1 MEELNNLQNDKYIS
15 KIQLELDKKKEDK
28 IKLDN
33 EKQAD
38 KIRNREIKAQKQI
51 LEQEKINIKNEEKI
65 EKEKEKLEE
74 DDEFN
79 SQIIGRTRRELY
91 NSISKYKELF
101 KLELQHFKIKK
112 NASVEELQSY
122 ISEMQ
127 VIIETT
133 SIDSFLMDSLYT
145 ALGLIEPITKNT
157 QKFNIIGLSDI
168 LKSNK
173 QFNSLA
179 KQMLLKYGCY
189 SNVGP
194 EYQVLLIIISSVY
207 VIVNKN
213 NNRESINNY
222 LNEKI

>member
-1 MEELNNLQNDKYIS
+1 MEELDNLQNDKYVS
-15 KIQLELDKKKEDK
+15 RIQLELDQKKQDK
-28 IKLDN
+28 LKLDN

-51 LEQEKINIKNEEKI
+51 LEQDKINIKQEQKI

-79 SQIIGRTRRELY
+79 SQILGRTKRELY
-91 NSISKYKELF
+91 NSIGKYKELF
-101 KLELQHFKIKK
+101 KEELKNFKIKK

-145 ALGLIEPITKNT
+145 GLSLIEPIT
-157 QKFNIIGLSDI
+157 QKTKFDIRGLSDI

-173 QFNSLA
+173 QFNSLT

-213 NNRESINNY
+213 NNRENINNY

>member
-1 MEELNNLQNDKYIS
+1 MEELDNLQNDKYVS
-15 KIQLELDKKKEDK
+15 RIQLELDKKKQDK
-28 IKLDN
+28 LKLDN
-33 EKQAD
+33 ERQAD

-51 LEQEKINIKNEEKI
+51 LEQEKINIKNEEKL
-65 EKEKEKLEE
+65 EKDKEKLEE

-79 SQIIGRTRRELY
+79 SQIMGRTKRELY
-91 NSISKYKELF
+91 NSIGKYKELF
-101 KLELQHFKIKK
+101 KEELKNFKIKK
-112 NASVEELQSY
+112 NASAEELQSY

-145 ALGLIEPITKNT
+145 GLALIEPITQHTKI
-157 QKFNIIGLSDI
+157 NIRGLSDI

-173 QFNSLA
+173 QFNSLT

-189 SNVGP
+189 SNVGI

-207 VIVNKN
+207 ITVNKN

>member
-1 MEELNNLQNDKYIS
+1 MQELDNLQNDKYIS

-33 EKQAD
+33 EKKID
-38 KIRNREIKAQKQI
+38 KIQNREIKAQKQI
-51 LEQEKINIKNEEKI
+51 LEKERI
-65 EKEKEKLEE
+65 EKKQEEKLEKDKE
-74 DDEFN
+74 ELDENDEFN
-79 SQIIGRTRRELY
+79 SQIMGRTKRELY
-91 NSISKYKELF
+91 NSIGKYKELF
-101 KLELQHFKIKK
+101 KEELKNFKIKK

-145 ALGLIEPITKNT
+145 GLSLIEPIT
-157 QKFNIIGLSDI
+157 QKTKFDIRGLSDI
-168 LKSNK
+168 LKTNK
-173 QFNSLA
+173 QFNSLT

-194 EYQVLLIIISSVY
+194 EYQVILIIISSVY

-213 NNRESINNY
+213 NNRDSINNY

>member
-15 KIQLELDKKKEDK
+15 KIQLELDRKKEDK
-28 IKLDN
+28 LKLEN

-51 LEQEKINIKNEEKI
+51 LEQEKINIKNEEKL
-65 EKEKEKLEE
+65 EKEKEKLEDE

-79 SQIIGRTRRELY
+79 SQIMGRSRRELY

-101 KLELQHFKIKK
+101 KEELKNFKIKK
-112 NASVEELQSY
+112 TASVEELQSY

-145 ALGLIEPITKNT
+145 GL
-157 QKFNIIGLSDI
+157 
-168 LKSNK
+168 
-173 QFNSLA
+173 A
-179 KQMLLKYGCY
+179 
-189 SNVGP
+189 
-194 EYQVLLIIISSVY
+194 
-207 VIVNKN
+207 
-213 NNRESINNY
+213 
-222 LNEKI
+222 